1 MVVNME
7 RLSREE
13 LVEILS
19 KAIDQI
25 SKLVDENR
33 ELKEKLSGTKDL

>member
-13 LVEILS
+13 LVEILG

-25 SKLVDENR
+25 SKLVDENNK
-33 ELKEKLSGTKDL
+33 LKEKLNGTKDL